1 MFIPLS
7 ELSQL
12 NTRELLQCNLEQF
25 VSDINTKRKR
35 DTTLLEGGFLCYLQ
49 HRRLFLHFVD
59 FKKDLELHCSA
70 AYSSM
75 QAALYSLYE
84 QNSKVINDKL
94 EELMSVME
102 TIGMCV
108 YYCICVWSL
117 IDLLS
122 PAKQEEE
129 LEQFKREMGAFLSD
143 MQQ

>member
-1 MFIPLS
+1 MEMTAVLSAYPNDGAAHSFCSRSRRMPLS
-7 ELSQL
+7 EPSQL
-12 NTRELLQCNLEQF
+12 NTRELLQCNLEQL

-35 DTTLLEGGFLCYLQ
+35 DTTLLE
-49 HRRLFLHFVD
+49 D
-59 FKKDLELHCSA
+59 FKKDLELLCSA

-102 TIGMCV
+102 TI
-108 YYCICVWSL
+108 
-117 IDLLS
+117 
-122 PAKQEEE
+122 ATQEEE

-143 MQQ
+143 LQQ